1 MLEAQHLYIKFDQ
14 KTLFRDLSLT
24 AKEGQILAIIG
35 PNGSGKST
43 LLRSLAKN
51 LKPKEGSIL
60 LDGKALECYSAGELA
75 RTMAFL
81 PQTPGVP
88 ADITVRDLIGY
99 GRYPYQSWWK
109 STSGQD
115 KEIVDQIIK
124 ETGLLQMAERLVST
138 LSGGERQR
146 VWLAM
151 ALAQQPKVLL
161 LDEPTT
167 YLDISHQLEILTLI
181 KRLNKTQGITVIMV
195 LHEINH
201 AARFA
206 DTVAIMK
213 EGSLYAS
220 GAPDKVI
227 TKAMLREVFRVEADV
242 WLDDNSCPVSIA
254 KGLVKDDSNT

>member
-1 MLEAQHLYIKFDQ
+1 MLEAKDLYVKFDE
-14 KTLFRDLSLT
+14 KPLFQGLSLL
-24 AKEGQILAIIG
+24 AEKGEVLAIIG

-43 LLRSLAKN
+43 LLRSLARN
-51 LKPKEGSIL
+51 LRPEEGSIL
-60 LDGKALECYSAGELA
+60 LDGKEIMSYSAGELA

-88 ADITVRDLIGY
+88 SDITVRDLVAY

-109 STSGQD
+109 NTSAQD
-115 KEIVDQIIK
+115 KEVIDRTLK
-124 ETGLLQMAERLVST
+124 ETGLTSMEARLVTT

-151 ALAQQPKVLL
+151 ALAQEPKILL

-167 YLDISHQLEILTLI
+167 YLDISHQLDILTLI
-181 KRLNKTQGITVIMV
+181 QRLNKTKGITVIMV

-206 DTVAIMK
+206 DTVAVMK
-213 EGSLYAS
+213 EGGLYAL
-220 GAPDKVI
+220 GLPGKVI
-227 TKAMLREVFRVEADV
+227 TKDMLRDVFRVEADV
-242 WLDDNSCPVSIA
+242 WLDESNCPVSIA
-254 KGLVKDDSNT
+254 KGLVNP